1 MKLTKES
8 LIELIKESWEEML
21 SAQAQIDAESDSGD
35 EEILERIYDLAQDMA
50 TQLTGM
56 QNKPGQ
62 AAIMAKVNGI
72 LDVVQEIMFEQEE
85 NERENR

>member
-50 TQLTGM
+50 NQLTAM

-72 LDVVQEIMFEQEE
+72 FDIVQEIMFEQEE

>member
-50 TQLTGM
+50 NQLTAM
-56 QNKPGQ
+56 QNKPAQ

-72 LDVVQEIMFEQEE
+72 FDIVQEIMFEQEE

>member
-35 EEILERIYDLAQDMA
+35 EEVLERIYDLAQDMA
-50 TQLTGM
+50 NQLTAM

-72 LDVVQEIMFEQEE
+72 FDIVQEIMFEQEE

>member
-35 EEILERIYDLAQDMA
+35 EEVLERIYDLAQDMA
-50 TQLTGM
+50 NQLTAM
-56 QNKPGQ
+56 QNKPAQ

-72 LDVVQEIMFEQEE
+72 FDIVQEIMFEQEE

>member
-1 MKLTKES
+1 
-8 LIELIKESWEEML
+8 
-21 SAQAQIDAESDSGD
+21 
-35 EEILERIYDLAQDMA
+35 
-50 TQLTGM
+50 M

-72 LDVVQEIMFEQEE
+72 FDVIQQLMDEQEE

>member
-35 EEILERIYDLAQDMA
+35 EEILEMVYDLAQDMA
-50 TQLTGM
+50 NQLTAM

-72 LDVVQEIMFEQEE
+72 FDVIQQLMDEQEE

>member
-62 AAIMAKVNGI
+62 AAIMDRDWETF
-72 LDVVQEIMFEQEE
+72 LPSFP
-85 NERENR
+85 

>member
-21 SAQAQIDAESDSGD
+21 SAQAQINAESDSGD
-35 EEILERIYDLAQDMA
+35 EEILEMVYDLAQDMA
-50 TQLTGM
+50 NQLTAM

-72 LDVVQEIMFEQEE
+72 FDVIQQLMDEREE
-85 NERENR
+85 NERESR

>member
-8 LIELIKESWEEML
+8 LIKLIKESWEEML

-35 EEILERIYDLAQDMA
+35 EEILERIFDLAQDMS
-50 TQLTGM
+50 TQLTAM

-72 LDVVQEIMFEQEE
+72 LDIIQEMMLEQEE

>member
-35 EEILERIYDLAQDMA
+35 EEVLERIYDLAQDMA
-50 TQLTGM
+50 NQLTAM

>member
-35 EEILERIYDLAQDMA
+35 EEILEMVYDLAQDMA
-50 TQLTGM
+50 NQLTAM